1 MRTAWF
7 ITAILVLASCGSSK
21 KLPTAPQ
28 TTQNPTAGS
37 NSLPQKINCIDSSKI
52 NPQAICTRIYL
63 PVCGCDSVTY
73 GNACEAEAS
82 GVRWW
87 RVGEC
92 SVVKKKE

>member
-7 ITAILVLASCGSSK
+7 IMAILVLASCGSSK

-28 TTQNPTAGS
+28 TTQNPSTDT
-37 NSLPQKINCIDSSKI
+37 NPLPQKNNCIDSSKI

-87 RVGEC
+87 RSGEC
-92 SVVKKKE
+92 NKSKVK

>member
-7 ITAILVLASCGSSK
+7 IAAILVMASCGSSK
-21 KLPTAPQ
+21 KLHTPPQ
-28 TTQNPTAGS
+28 TAQNPSDNT
-37 NSLPQKINCIDSSKI
+37 NPLPQKNNCIDSSKI

-73 GNACEAEAS
+73 GNECEAEAS

-87 RVGEC
+87 RNGEC
-92 SVVKKKE
+92 SVVKK

>member
-28 TTQNPTAGS
+28 TTQNPSDS
-37 NSLPQKINCIDSSKI
+37 NIPLPQKNNCIDSSKI

-87 RVGEC
+87 RGGEC
-92 SVVKKKE
+92 NKSKVK